1 MIFSDKIAHSDKIL
15 FPKSGITKG
24 KLIAYYE
31 AIAADML
38 PYLKDRPLTLHRFP
52 DGIEKKGF
60 FQKNASDYF
69 PDWIKTIEV
78 KKQGGWVNHV
88 ICDCKET
95 LIYLVGQGT
104 ISFHI
109 TLSRTDKLD
118 YPDKLIFDLDPPNG
132 SFCDVTK
139 SAQILRSL
147 LESEL
152 GLTSFPM
159 LTGSSG
165 IHLVVPLDRSD
176 NFDSVRAFAKNIAH
190 YTAKEYPEK
199 FTAEI
204 RKEQRK
210 GRLFVDYLRNSY
222 AQTAICPF
230 SARAFEN
237 APVAV
242 PIGWNELQNGIK
254 SAQAFTIDTISN
266 RLKYKSNPWEDLFRN
281 PYSLDGAISK
291 LENLSEKKIS
301 VDKNYKSS

>member
-1 MIFSDKIAHSDKIL
+1 MIFSDKIAYSDKIL

-69 PDWIKTIEV
+69 SDWIKTIEV

-118 YPDKLIFDLDPPNG
+118 YPDKLIFDLDPSNG

-139 SAQILRSL
+139 SAQILRLL

-190 YTAKEYPEK
+190 YTAKVYPEK

-204 RKEQRK
+204 RKEKRK

-242 PIGWNELQNGIK
+242 PIGWDELQNGIK

-281 PYSLDGAISK
+281 PYSLDGVISK
-291 LENLSEKKIS
+291 LENLSEKKL
-301 VDKNYKSS
+301 V

>member
-1 MIFSDKIAHSDKIL
+1 MIFSDKIAYSDKIL

-118 YPDKLIFDLDPPNG
+118 YPDKLIFDLDPSNG

-165 IHLVVPLDRSD
+165 IHLVVPLDQSD

-190 YTAKEYPEK
+190 YTAKVYPEK

-204 RKEQRK
+204 RKEKRK

-242 PIGWNELQNGIK
+242 PIGWDELQNGIK

-281 PYSLDGAISK
+281 PYSLDGVISK
-291 LENLSEKKIS
+291 LENLSEKKL
-301 VDKNYKSS
+301 V

>member
-1 MIFSDKIAHSDKIL
+1 MIFSDKIAYSDKIL

-118 YPDKLIFDLDPPNG
+118 YPDKLIFDLDPSNG

-190 YTAKEYPEK
+190 YTAKVYPEK

-204 RKEQRK
+204 RKEKRK

-242 PIGWNELQNGIK
+242 PIGWDELQNGIK

-281 PYSLDGAISK
+281 PYSLDGVISK
-291 LENLSEKKIS
+291 LENLSEKKL
-301 VDKNYKSS
+301 V

>member
-1 MIFSDKIAHSDKIL
+1 MIFSDKIAHSEKIL
-15 FPKSGITKG
+15 FPKSAITKG
-24 KLIAYYE
+24 QLIAYYE
-31 AIAADML
+31 AIATYML
-38 PYLKDRPLTLHRFP
+38 PYLKDRPLTLQRFP
-52 DGIEKKGF
+52 DGIVKKGF
-60 FQKNASDYF
+60 FQKNTPNYF
-69 PDWIKTIEV
+69 PDWIHTEKV

-109 TLSRTDKLD
+109 TLSRIDKLD
-118 YPDKLIFDLDPPNG
+118 YPDKLIFDLDPSNAT
-132 SFCDVTK
+132 FRDVTE
-139 SAQILRSL
+139 SAHILRTL

-152 GLTSFPM
+152 GLTTYPM
-159 LTGSSG
+159 LTGSLG

-176 NFDSVRAFAKNIAH
+176 NFDSVRAFAKNIAQ
-190 YTAKEYPEK
+190 YIAKVYPEE

-204 RKEQRK
+204 RKQQRK

-242 PIGWNELQNGIK
+242 PIGWDELQNGIK
-254 SAQAFTIDTISN
+254 SAQAFTINTILN
-266 RLKYKSNPWEDLFRN
+266 RLKYKSNPWEDLFKN
-281 PYSLDGAISK
+281 PYSLDSAMSK
-291 LENLSEKKIS
+291 LENLSG
-301 VDKNYKSS
+301 KN

>member
-1 MIFSDKIAHSDKIL
+1 MIFSDKIAYSDKIL

-118 YPDKLIFDLDPPNG
+118 YPDKLIFDLDPSNG

-139 SAQILRSL
+139 SAQILRLL

-190 YTAKEYPEK
+190 YTAKVYPEK

-204 RKEQRK
+204 RKEKRK

-242 PIGWNELQNGIK
+242 PIGWDELQNGIK

-281 PYSLDGAISK
+281 PYSLDGVISK
-291 LENLSEKKIS
+291 LENLSEKKL
-301 VDKNYKSS
+301 V